1 MLTCCERGLRGQK
14 TQGAVS
20 PNFDYQKKRGGQ
32 ISTKRFAR
40 CSFMENQTA
49 ILLRETPVLFC
60 TFIVLDAIERVAV
73 FDIPDEKVA
82 VFIQKKEDVV
92 IGFDEGEKTLW
103 VVRV

>member
-20 PNFDYQKKRGGQ
+20 PNFDYQKTAGGKSQ
-32 ISTKRFAR
+32 QKTFAR

-60 TFIVLDAIERVAV
+60 TVIVFDAIERVAV
-73 FDIPDEKVA
+73 FDISDEKVA
-82 VFIQKKEDVV
+82 IFIQKKEDVV